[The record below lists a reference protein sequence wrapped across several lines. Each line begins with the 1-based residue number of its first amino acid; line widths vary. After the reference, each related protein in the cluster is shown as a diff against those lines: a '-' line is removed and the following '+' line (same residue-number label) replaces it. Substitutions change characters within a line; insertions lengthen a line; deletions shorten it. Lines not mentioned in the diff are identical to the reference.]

1 MKEKIIAFYKTHE
14 TEIVT
19 VVLMLI
25 VGTCMHFVPDL
36 FGSEAVKR
44 ALSVVFPLNESPW
57 EHMKLLWWP
66 FLLAGILLSIKKKD
80 RGYFGGFV
88 LAGVLSILA
97 MTGLFTFYQSIT
109 GVAVLAAD
117 ISLYVLDVAL
127 CAMLGFR
134 LAGLA
139 SLKNSFA
146 LWVVVAVFV
155 TAGLIVLTYFPG
167 KGYLFL
173 DQRSGR

>member
-1 MKEKIIAFYKTHE
+1 MHKRIILLAF
-14 TEIVT
+14 
-19 VVLMLI
+19 L
-25 VGTCMHFVPDL
+25 L
-36 FGSEAVKR
+36 F
-44 ALSVVFPLNESPW
+44 L
-57 EHMKLLWWP
+57 P
-66 FLLAGILLSIKKKD
+66 FLLGAQTKSV
-80 RGYFGGFV
+80 RGVVKQASDGDP
-88 LAGVLSILA
+88 L
-97 MTGLFTFYQSIT
+97 T